1 MKFTLARM
9 LSCEWAKLW
18 KIGFPPLCRSAPFPK
33 SPTSI
38 KSVRNSSAHRHQ
50 VSGYAKDKYPKPS
63 IQHQISKTIS
73 KTANPYIKEK
83 KHRELFSPSTAPPSI
98 WNPDSGFQ
106 RKTKHPK
113 NIETYQARTLKPKYA
128 NTKYIFRAEMP
139 KQLVI
144 LSSIFWRTQKAFTD
158 NSKFYCSCCELYIHS
173 CEVSF
178 CRGKRLRPTS
188 KYLLWNFQESYLA
201 LVRTSEDERIALKEI
216 GN

>member
-1 MKFTLARM
+1 MNG
-9 LSCEWAKLW
+9 AKLW
-18 KIGFPPLCRSAPFPK
+18 KIGFPPLSRSAPFPK

-73 KTANPYIKEK
+73 KTANPYFRKKPVWEK
-83 KHRELFSPSTAPPSI
+83 KHRELFSPSI
-98 WNPDSGFQ
+98 WNPADLILGINQ

-158 NSKFYCSCCELYIHS
+158 NCKFYCSCCELYIHS

>member
-1 MKFTLARM
+1 M
-9 LSCEWAKLW
+9 
-18 KIGFPPLCRSAPFPK
+18 PK
-33 SPTSI
+33 TNI
-38 KSVRNSSAHRHQ
+38 QNQ
-50 VSGYAKDKYPKPS
+50 VSNTKYPKPFLK
-63 IQHQISKTIS
+63 QPTRMREKTPGIIF
-73 KTANPYIKEK
+73 P
-83 KHRELFSPSTAPPSI
+83 KHLESCRH
-98 WNPDSGFQ
+98 DSGYQ

-158 NSKFYCSCCELYIHS
+158 NCKFYCSCCELYIHS

>member
-9 LSCEWAKLW
+9 LRCEWGEIVKNRFCSSLQIRTISQIANQHK
-18 KIGFPPLCRSAPFPK
+18 KRSEFFCP
-33 SPTSI
+33 
-38 KSVRNSSAHRHQ
+38 SS
-50 VSGYAKDKYPKPS
+50 PS
-63 IQHQISKTIS
+63 IWICQRQISKTIS

-83 KHRELFSPSTAPPSI
+83 KHRELFSPSI
-98 WNPDSGFQ
+98 WNPADLILGINQ

-158 NSKFYCSCCELYIHS
+158 NCKFYCSCCELYIHS